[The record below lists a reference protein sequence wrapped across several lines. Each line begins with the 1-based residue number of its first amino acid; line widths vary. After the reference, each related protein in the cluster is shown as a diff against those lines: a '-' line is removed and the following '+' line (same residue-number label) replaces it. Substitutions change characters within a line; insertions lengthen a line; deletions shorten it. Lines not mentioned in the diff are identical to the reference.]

1 MSNTALLVHTLNV
14 SKNDLE
20 IVWDGVHRKIKLEE
34 AFKGI
39 LKISKNLKISL
50 NIHAKSL
57 RNVCEGV

>member
-20 IVWDGVHRKIKLEE
+20 IVWDGVHRKIKLE
-34 AFKGI
+34 AVFKGI